1 MRKLLHILSLI
12 ALAFLLWVTWDSI
25 YGPNR
30 LADRI
35 PTHFGLNGQADAWG
49 QPKMLLLFPAM
60 AVFLYVMMTLVGR
73 FPGAFNYPVRVT
85 AQNRPRLQRIAQ
97 NMIAWLTTETVSLF
111 AALQYFIV
119 QAVRTEHNSLP
130 PGLMIV
136 AIVIIFFT
144 MAIHIAA
151 MRRAA

>member
-1 MRKLLHILSLI
+1 MRKLLHAISLI
-12 ALAFLLWVTWDSI
+12 TLAFLLWLTWGAV
-25 YGPNR
+25 YGPNH

-49 QPKMLLLFPAM
+49 QPKMLLLFPVM
-60 AVFLYVMMTLVGR
+60 AVFLYAMMTLVSR
-73 FPGAFNYPVRVT
+73 YPGAFNYPVRVT

-97 NMIAWLTTETVSLF
+97 NMIAWLTAETVCLF

-119 QAVRTEHNSLP
+119 QAIRTEHNVLP
-130 PGLMIV
+130 PGVMIV

-144 MAIHIAA
+144 IAIHIAA

>member
-1 MRKLLHILSLI
+1 MRKLLHAVSLI
-12 ALAFLLWVTWDSI
+12 ALAFLLWVTWSAI

-30 LADRI
+30 LAGRI
-35 PTHFGLNGQADAWG
+35 PTHFALNGQADAWG
-49 QPKMLLLFPAM
+49 QPKMLLLLPAV
-60 AVFLYVMMTLVGR
+60 AVFLYVMMTLVSR

-97 NMIAWLTTETVSLF
+97 NMIAWLTAETVCLF
-111 AALQYFIV
+111 TALQYFIV
-119 QAVRTEHNSLP
+119 QAIRTEHNALP